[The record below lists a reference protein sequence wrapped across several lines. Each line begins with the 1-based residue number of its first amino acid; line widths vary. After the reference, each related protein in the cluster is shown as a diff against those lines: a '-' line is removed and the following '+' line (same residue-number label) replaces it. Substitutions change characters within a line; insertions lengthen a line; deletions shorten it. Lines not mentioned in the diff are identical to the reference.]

1 MAQMSNDENPFV
13 DNKYPNGKVI
23 IKWPDYLS
31 LGVDNPV
38 MENPCAEMTTDVIYP
53 PGALATV
60 IKIFEKANVLH
71 VLGEVM
77 DLPYPKND
85 NFFPYPE
92 ALVGKWPKCEVPYSL
107 SHTEERDRDRARSGE
122 RADAFARDIMELFKG
137 CTSSMITLAQYN
149 NFTDRIQQFNKS
161 ERRLRD
167 ERTDCSIQEENSE
180 IAAIW
185 EVFAEAKFSVLTQ
198 ELLQMEK
205 FTAGMNK
212 VGLLPHEAAVM
223 LAANDDKVSFLKL
236 NTWLL
241 KLPPTYNLTPT
252 TQRYKD
258 SCVWTRGF
266 TKKFTKC
273 ADHRDEMTE
282 VFLGAQF
289 QAKIHGITLDRS
301 DWVK

>member
-1 MAQMSNDENPFV
+1 MAQMSNDV

-31 LGVDNPV
+31 LGVDNSAT
-38 MENPCAEMTTDVIYP
+38 ENPGAEMTTDVIYP
-53 PGALATV
+53 PGALVTV

-107 SHTEERDRDRARSGE
+107 SRAEERDRD

-137 CTSSMITLAQYN
+137 CTSSMITLTQYN
-149 NFTDRIQQFNKS
+149 NFTDRIKQFNKS
-161 ERRLRD
+161 ERRIRN
-167 ERTDCSIQEENSE
+167 EHTDCSIQEENSE

-185 EVFAEAKFSVLTQ
+185 KVFAEAKFSVLTQ
-198 ELLQMEK
+198 DLLRIDK

-212 VGLLPHEAAVM
+212 VGLLPHEATLM
-223 LAANDDKVSFLKL
+223 LTANDEKVSFLNL

-258 SCVWTRGF
+258 SCVWTRAF
-266 TKKFTKC
+266 MKKFTKRV
-273 ADHRDEMTE
+273 DHRAEMTE
-282 VFLGAQF
+282 IFLGAQF